1 MQDELKKNIKE
12 AGFEFPSDV
21 QKQCLPHSL
30 TGCDIL
36 CQGKAG
42 MGKTAIFI
50 FTIIN
55 RILKKEIKGELSCL
69 ILCHTRELA
78 YQISKEFARFSKG
91 LEIKTCL
98 LIGGDNEKNQAKE
111 LKEKPIPNIIIG
123 TPGRI
128 LSLTKKN
135 VLNLN
140 NIQAF
145 VIDECDKMLNALG
158 KKLNY
163 LIILIFI
170 DMRADVQKI
179 FKKTPC
185 DKQVMM
191 FSATLPEETKVV
203 CKKFM
208 RKPVEVIV
216 NEEGK
221 EHLEK
226 LQQFYVKLE
235 EKEKNGKLFDILDN
249 VQFNQVIIFVNSIVR
264 CETLSDMLTKNNFPS
279 IAIHADL
286 PQEERIKLF
295 DLFKEF
301 KKRIMVATELYG
313 RGVDFLKVNTVIN
326 YDMSNTAE
334 AYIHRVGRAGRFGTK
349 GITIT
354 FLASEEDQKIFDE
367 LTKNYPNIKATV
379 LPDQIDKNIYSMLL
393 FLNFNFFI
401 F

>member
-145 VIDECDKMLNALG
+145 VIDECDKMLNAL
-158 KKLNY
+158 
-163 LIILIFI
+163 

-301 KKRIMVATELYG
+301 KKRVMVATELYG

-379 LPDQIDKNIYSMLL
+379 LPDQIDKNIYS
-393 FLNFNFFI
+393 
-401 F
+401 

>member
-145 VIDECDKMLNALG
+145 VIDECDKMLNAL
-158 KKLNY
+158 
-163 LIILIFI
+163 

-286 PQEERIKLF
+286 PQEERIRLF

-379 LPDQIDKNIYSMLL
+379 LPDQIDKNIYS
-393 FLNFNFFI
+393 
-401 F
+401 

>member
-158 KKLNY
+158 KKLTY

>member
-78 YQISKEFARFSKG
+78 YQISKEFARFSIG

-158 KKLNY
+158 KKLTY
-163 LIILIFI
+163 
-170 DMRADVQKI
+170 
-179 FKKTPC
+179 
-185 DKQVMM
+185 
-191 FSATLPEETKVV
+191 
-203 CKKFM
+203 
-208 RKPVEVIV
+208 
-216 NEEGK
+216 
-221 EHLEK
+221 
-226 LQQFYVKLE
+226 
-235 EKEKNGKLFDILDN
+235 
-249 VQFNQVIIFVNSIVR
+249 
-264 CETLSDMLTKNNFPS
+264 
-279 IAIHADL
+279 
-286 PQEERIKLF
+286 
-295 DLFKEF
+295 
-301 KKRIMVATELYG
+301 
-313 RGVDFLKVNTVIN
+313 
-326 YDMSNTAE
+326 
-334 AYIHRVGRAGRFGTK
+334 
-349 GITIT
+349 
-354 FLASEEDQKIFDE
+354 
-367 LTKNYPNIKATV
+367 
-379 LPDQIDKNIYSMLL
+379 
-393 FLNFNFFI
+393 
-401 F
+401 

>member
-1 MQDELKKNIKE
+1 
-12 AGFEFPSDV
+12 
-21 QKQCLPHSL
+21 
-30 TGCDIL
+30 
-36 CQGKAG
+36 
-42 MGKTAIFI
+42 
-50 FTIIN
+50 
-55 RILKKEIKGELSCL
+55 
-69 ILCHTRELA
+69 
-78 YQISKEFARFSKG
+78 
-91 LEIKTCL
+91 
-98 LIGGDNEKNQAKE
+98 
-111 LKEKPIPNIIIG
+111 
-123 TPGRI
+123 
-128 LSLTKKN
+128 
-135 VLNLN
+135 
-140 NIQAF
+140 
-145 VIDECDKMLNALG
+145 
-158 KKLNY
+158 
-163 LIILIFI
+163 
-170 DMRADVQKI
+170 MRADVQKI

-286 PQEERIKLF
+286 PQEERIRLF

-301 KKRIMVATELYG
+301 KKRVMVATELYG

>member
-1 MQDELKKNIKE
+1 
-12 AGFEFPSDV
+12 
-21 QKQCLPHSL
+21 LPHSL

-145 VIDECDKMLNALG
+145 VIDECDKMLNAL
-158 KKLNY
+158 
-163 LIILIFI
+163 

-264 CETLSDMLTKNNFPS
+264 CETLNDMLTKNNFPS

-301 KKRIMVATELYG
+301 KKRVMVATELYG

-379 LPDQIDKNIYSMLL
+379 LPDQIDKNIYS
-393 FLNFNFFI
+393 
-401 F
+401 